1 MQWQSCIATLPNA
14 APLPAA
20 PPSPVESVVFHD
32 REQLRRI
39 LQDLNLASGFL
50 PTRKSLVSRNP
61 AIERAKSPFGPVAER
76 RSVEPFRAE
85 NTSNSVQ
92 VISVIA
98 AAIGGLLDEHKDSA
112 ETQRQLPQACE
123 FHTCVVAGLDMNTR
137 NNGAGH
143 ADHTGL

>member
-1 MQWQSCIATLPNA
+1 MQWQSCTATLPNA

-20 PPSPVESVVFHD
+20 RPSPVESVVLHD

-39 LQDLNLASGFL
+39 LQDRNLASGFL
-50 PTRKSLVSRNP
+50 PTRKSLVSGNP
-61 AIERAKSPFGPVAER
+61 SREHL
-76 RSVEPFRAE
+76 
-85 NTSNSVQ
+85 
-92 VISVIA
+92 A